1 MPGGLEVQSIRKLNQ
16 LARGEVSELYYQ
28 TCPVFAHKTAIDVAQ
43 DAYSPYYNMA
53 ADALITL
60 GTFLYQT
67 LFQI

>member
-1 MPGGLEVQSIRKLNQ
+1 MQCSVPNIVVKLALYFLSKLPSICHW
-16 LARGEVSELYYQ
+16 E
-28 TCPVFAHKTAIDVAQ
+28 TTANVDVAQ

-67 LFQI
+67 LFQF

>member
-1 MPGGLEVQSIRKLNQ
+1 MVKLALYFSLKLPSICHW
-16 LARGEVSELYYQ
+16 E
-28 TCPVFAHKTAIDVAQ
+28 TTAKVDVAQ

-67 LFQI
+67 LFQF